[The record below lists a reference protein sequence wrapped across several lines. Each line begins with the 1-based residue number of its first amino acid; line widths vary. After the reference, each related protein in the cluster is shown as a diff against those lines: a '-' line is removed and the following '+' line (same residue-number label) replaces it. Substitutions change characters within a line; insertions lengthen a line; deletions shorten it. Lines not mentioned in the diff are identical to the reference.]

1 MAIQNKSRVI
11 NKTQSTKTLCSLQ
24 KLYFSAKRENSNM
37 QNRCRLKLPLCNVVM
52 YCTVF
57 TVAAVMFLY
66 NDLIPHVSAYDVASK
81 C

>member
-1 MAIQNKSRVI
+1 MANQNKSRLI
-11 NKTQSTKTLCSLQ
+11 NKTQSTKTLCTV
-24 KLYFSAKRENSNM
+24 LYFSAKRENSNM

-66 NDLIPHVSAYDVASK
+66 NDLIPDVSAYDVASK